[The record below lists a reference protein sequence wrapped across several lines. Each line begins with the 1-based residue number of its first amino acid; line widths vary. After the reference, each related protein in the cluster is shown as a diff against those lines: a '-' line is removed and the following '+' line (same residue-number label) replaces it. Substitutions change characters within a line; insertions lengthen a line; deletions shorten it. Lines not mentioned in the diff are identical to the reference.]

1 MKLFQTKFG
10 SLIRD
15 VSGIV
20 ENEGFS
26 SMLAALLG
34 PSSLPNMLRVRGM
47 KSKYHDTRLQYLE
60 VIWVG

>member
-10 SLIRD
+10 LLIRD

-20 ENEGFS
+20 ENEGF
-26 SMLAALLG
+26 LGVVAALLG
-34 PSSLPNMLRVRGM
+34 PSLLPNTFAVRGM
-47 KSKYHDTRLQYLE
+47 KCKYQDARLQYLE